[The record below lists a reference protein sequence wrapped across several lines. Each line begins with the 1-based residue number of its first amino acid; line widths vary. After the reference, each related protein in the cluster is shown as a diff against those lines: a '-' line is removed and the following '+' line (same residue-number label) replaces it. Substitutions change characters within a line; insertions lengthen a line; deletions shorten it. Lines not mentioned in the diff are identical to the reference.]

1 MGYFDRDAQSATST
15 VTLHSQPREGQEKG
29 ERRKEKGERRK
40 EKGERRKEKGER
52 RKEKGERRREKRSI
66 RGLTIRMMSDPRSV
80 IHDQ

>member
-40 EKGERRKEKGER
+40 EKGEEVDSRINDSNDE
-52 RKEKGERRREKRSI
+52 
-66 RGLTIRMMSDPRSV
+66 
-80 IHDQ
+80 

>member
-1 MGYFDRDAQSATST
+1 LGWIGYFDRDAQSATST
-15 VTLHSQPREGQEKG
+15 VTLPSQPREGQ
-29 ERRKEKGERRK
+29 
-40 EKGERRKEKGER
+40 EKGER